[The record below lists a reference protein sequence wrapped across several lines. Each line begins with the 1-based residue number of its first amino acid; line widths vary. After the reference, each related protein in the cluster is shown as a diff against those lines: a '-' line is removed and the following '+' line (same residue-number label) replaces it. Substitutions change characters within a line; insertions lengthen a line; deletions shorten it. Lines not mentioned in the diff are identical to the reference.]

1 VVSNVA
7 LLVAL
12 PYAVTTFSITGH
24 LLDRRRVGPM
34 FRICVHLVVLMH
46 LPYLTLFAMLDPWV
60 DYRRLA
66 AGAPDA
72 MEGPQDEDEE

>member
-1 VVSNVA
+1 VA

-12 PYAVTTFSITGH
+12 PYAVTTFSITGF
-24 LLDRRRVGPM
+24 LLDRRQVGPL
-34 FRICVHLVVLMH
+34 FRWFVHLVVLLN

-66 AGAPDA
+66 TG
-72 MEGPQDEDEE
+72 GPETVEVPEDEDDEE